1 MGCCGQAHI
10 YSTHFSLVPCGVIL
24 KSHASEN
31 LWMSH
36 LSAPTALF
44 PRTHRCLFWTHCLF
58 LGFPKWSVQQLYIFP
73 VHLLFWTTRSGFQ
86 YVWDVY
92 YMQYMQVYGIQIHD
106 CSILMS
112 GICEAETRLYCQ
124 CSQDLTSV
132 LHLRASR
139 TAPRR
144 QSHCLFSPVC
154 ASVPAFLITE
164 ALFSQSPSVQQ
175 TEQTRFLLVLA
186 SLD

>member
-31 LWMSH
+31 LWMSR
-36 LSAPTALF
+36 LSAPTALS

-58 LGFPKWSVQQLYIFP
+58 LGFPKWSVQQLYTFP
-73 VHLLFWTTRSGFQ
+73 VHLVFWITWSGFQ

-112 GICEAETRLYCQ
+112 GICEAKTRLYCQ

-132 LHLRASR
+132 LYLRASR
-139 TAPRR
+139 TAPWR
-144 QSHCLFSPVC
+144 QSHCLFPRVY
-154 ASVPAFLITE
+154 ASVPAFITE
-164 ALFSQSPSVQQ
+164 ALFSQSPSMQQ
-175 TEQTRFLLVLA
+175 TEQTRFLLVLT